1 MARAAARAN
10 RVASPVRRDLAWR
23 HATESDLERITFTI
37 DLSRWRT
44 PDDLSNRAVRV
55 LRFFAA
61 LHRCGRVGYVGT
73 RASYAA
79 IGAAMHRAQHEAASR
94 STVFRSVSELVDGG
108 WLEKGKGRGDR
119 VRQIGPHEYV
129 REQLA
134 VLTLSPAARALWSD
148 RAPAHVSPPVSVCHG
163 YNLPRQ
169 APPPTRGGEPSP
181 ERSDEI
187 ASPDASAVPT
197 VSEAEPATAGGVEH
211 RDGGAVAL
219 AVPRS
224 ARPVAPLATLADGD
238 RSEAEPAQAPCQR
251 ERFAAP
257 SLPHAR
263 RVVAAAILATLAD
276 VTRMLGREGEA
287 LVSRAEAEI
296 AGRSDAPSSQVE
308 WGYWIARWPGL
319 PRDSRKWWARREI
332 VPLLRSSLPSRS
344 PSSSPR
350 FSPRSPCHVS
360 AAISRGPSLASAPS
374 SAAPRPVPA
383 VAAPPAP
390 LPAWLAER
398 VAAIPEPANPYAAAY
413 DRQIARLASLAEKNE
428 QPRGPER

>member
-1 MARAAARAN
+1 MARSVARLAQAAP
-10 RVASPVRRDLAWR
+10 PVRRDLAWR
-23 HATESDLERITFTI
+23 HATEIDLQRITFTI

-94 STVFRSVSELVDGG
+94 STVIRGVNELIEAGY
-108 WLEKGKGRGDR
+108 LERGKGRGDR

-148 RAPAHVSPPVSVCHG
+148 RAPAHVSLPVSYCNG

-187 ASPDASAVPT
+187 ASPDASAVAA
-197 VSEAEPATAGGVEH
+197 VSDAEPASAGGVEH
-211 RDGGAVAL
+211 RDGAAVAL
-219 AVPRS
+219 GEPRS
-224 ARPVAPLATLADGD
+224 ARHVASLATLAERS
-238 RSEAEPAQAPCQR
+238 RSEAEPAQAPCRR

-263 RVVAAAILATLAD
+263 RVVAAAIISTLAE
-276 VTRMLGREGEA
+276 VTRKLGREGEA

-296 AGRSDAPSSQVE
+296 AGRSDSPPSQVE

-332 VPLLRSSLPSRS
+332 VPLLRSRLPSRS

-350 FSPRSPCHVS
+350 FAPRSPSCS
-360 AAISRGPSLASAPS
+360 AARISPSPSLPLRS
-374 SAAPRPVPA
+374 SS
-383 VAAPPAP
+383 AAPPAP
-390 LPAWLAER
+390 LPAWLAAA
-398 VAAIPEPANPYAAAY
+398 VAAPPDQSNPYAAAY
-413 DRQIARLASLAEKNE
+413 DRQVARLAALDSES
-428 QPRGPER
+428 QQRSGPER